1 MNPITESEMR
11 ESTCT
16 CTDVLFIGLDRIL
29 EEAHSLFARQRYAEA
44 NGVYRRA
51 SLYAQTFGGSA

>member
-1 MNPITESEMR
+1 MR
-11 ESTCT
+11 AS
-16 CTDVLFIGLDRIL
+16 TDVLFIGLDRILIICMYKVL